1 MPQGNQVQVH
11 GYLNQQ
17 QAYIQGLLE
26 RCNSLEAELM
36 KVTTERDTL
45 KCLFEQLSASLQKP
59 EAATIPTKT
68 AEASAEMYPLVQFWT
83 LDQYN
88 QWTHTAEAHKDPRW
102 KLAYLEDENG
112 AAVTDATLKAIRKL
126 MRACWLDLVKKKGPP
141 SWGKADASEKEFVF
155 TIVYRE
161 FPFLKLAKNHWKLDT
176 LCSND
181 YPGWARNNLDKDG
194 NLLKNGKVKEEEG
207 TPGVDE
213 QPTTEN
219 RKRKAKTKK
228 SDVPAK
234 KFKAQSHLYL
244 SGRLLLPH
252 PAYNPLPSSG
262 RPLLPRS
269 AYNPLP
275 SSGRPL
281 LPRSAYNPAMV
292 EASPSDSS
300 SLEVPVPVSKP
311 SASPLPSIESSS
323 PEPSVPV
330 KSSASES
337 PLPSIEP
344 STTVEAPPSE
354 SCSSSLEPPASVPFE
369 SSNSIQLSPPSS
381 PATSELP
388 TVGSSSS
395 TTSEPPVA
403 ARTTTSPLPSALESL
418 AVGSAEPPIAVGTTP
433 SQTSSPQEIITVD
446 PLAKLVKKSV
456 TLKLPPLPQIP
467 PPTVEA
473 KSNSN
478 RGKST
483 DTPVNTSRS
492 KGGSKGKMRVA
503 KNKTA
508 YNLCALRWKTQIHD
522 GTSEEFRVYWNQEL
536 SQEQRTA
543 YVKEAKEL
551 RPRIPLFVNKVRPIY
566 YQVTVLLLLALGGF
580 NGLNLLLSSLA
591 ATAAIFIST
600 FVYLSPSLSLWTPF
614 AALSLVSS
622 LSSLWTQVLIC
633 RALAHIFYVALDPR
647 SRLAHRGGLDSPY

>member
-1 MPQGNQVQVH
+1 MNTYDFSSFSNNSTAVQTHTGNLGFSSEGIRPQMPDIFGRNATPLMPQGNQVH
-11 GYLNQQ
+11 SYMNQ

-26 RCNSLEAELM
+26 RCNSFEAELM

-83 LDQYN
+83 PDQYN

-112 AAVTDATLKAIRKL
+112 ARNLA
-126 MRACWLDLVKKKGPP
+126 KKKGPP

-213 QPTTEN
+213 QPTTDN

-234 KFKAQSHLYL
+234 KFKAEESTTHASFSSSPEPSVLVGSSASPSPSIQPSAIVWSPASPSL
-244 SGRLLLPH
+244 SIE
-252 PAYNPLPSSG
+252 PSA
-262 RPLLPRS
+262 R
-269 AYNPLP
+269 
-275 SSGRPL
+275 
-281 LPRSAYNPAMV
+281 V

-300 SLEVPVPVSKP
+300 NLEVPVPVEP

-337 PLPSIEP
+337 PPPSIEP

-354 SCSSSLEPPASVPFE
+354 SCSSSLEASPVPFE

-381 PATSELP
+381 CTTSELP
-388 TVGSSSS
+388 AVGSSSKS
-395 TTSEPPVA
+395 TTSELPVAVRTILSPSATTSEPPV
-403 ARTTTSPLPSALESL
+403 
-418 AVGSAEPPIAVGTTP
+418 
-433 SQTSSPQEIITVD
+433 
-446 PLAKLVKKSV
+446 
-456 TLKLPPLPQIP
+456 
-467 PPTVEA
+467 
-473 KSNSN
+473 
-478 RGKST
+478 
-483 DTPVNTSRS
+483 VNHQS
-492 KGGSKGKMRVA
+492 
-503 KNKTA
+503 
-508 YNLCALRWKTQIHD
+508 
-522 GTSEEFRVYWNQEL
+522 
-536 SQEQRTA
+536 
-543 YVKEAKEL
+543 
-551 RPRIPLFVNKVRPIY
+551 
-566 YQVTVLLLLALGGF
+566 
-580 NGLNLLLSSLA
+580 
-591 ATAAIFIST
+591 
-600 FVYLSPSLSLWTPF
+600 
-614 AALSLVSS
+614 
-622 LSSLWTQVLIC
+622 
-633 RALAHIFYVALDPR
+633 
-647 SRLAHRGGLDSPY
+647 

>member
-1 MPQGNQVQVH
+1 MNTYNFSSFSNNSTAVQTHTGNLGFSSEGIRPQTPDIFGHNATPLMPQGNQVH
-11 GYLNQQ
+11 SYMNQ

-26 RCNSLEAELM
+26 RCNSFEAELM
-36 KVTTERDTL
+36 KVTTEQDTL
-45 KCLFEQLSASLQKP
+45 KCLFKQLSASLQKP

-83 LDQYN
+83 PDQYN

-112 AAVTDATLKAIRKL
+112 ATVTDATLKAIRKL
-126 MRACWLDLVKKKGPP
+126 MRACWLDLAKKKGPP

-161 FPFLKLAKNHWKLDT
+161 FPFLKLTKNHWKLNT

-181 YPGWARNNLDKDG
+181 YPSWARNNLDKDG

-213 QPTTEN
+213 QPTTDN
-219 RKRKAKTKK
+219 RKCKVKTKK

-234 KFKAQSHLYL
+234 KFKAEESTTHASFSSSPEPSVLVGSPTSPSL
-244 SGRLLLPH
+244 SIE
-252 PAYNPLPSSG
+252 PSA
-262 RPLLPRS
+262 R
-269 AYNPLP
+269 
-275 SSGRPL
+275 
-281 LPRSAYNPAMV
+281 V

-300 SLEVPVPVSKP
+300 NLEVPVPVQS

-337 PLPSIEP
+337 PPPSIEP

-354 SCSSSLEPPASVPFE
+354 SCLSSLEASPVPFE

-381 PATSELP
+381 CTTSELP
-388 TVGSSSS
+388 AVGSSSKS
-395 TTSEPPVA
+395 TTSELPVAVRTILSPSATTSEPPGVV
-403 ARTTTSPLPSALESL
+403 RTTTSPLPSTLDSESL
-418 AVGSAEPPIAVGTTP
+418 AVGSAEPPIVVGTTP
-433 SQTSSPQEIITVD
+433 SQTSPPQETITVD
-446 PLAKLVKKSV
+446 PLAKLVKKSII
-456 TLKLPPLPQIP
+456 LKLPPLPQIP
-467 PPTVEA
+467 PPAVEA
-473 KSNSN
+473 KSNSK
-478 RGKST
+478 RGKSM
-483 DTPVNTSRS
+483 DTPVSTSRS

-522 GTSEEFRVYWNQEL
+522 GMSEEFCVYWNQEL
-536 SQEQRTA
+536 SQEQCTA

-551 RPRIPLFVNKVRPIY
+551 RMDPGRMEIPCAVERSTSALTYLF
-566 YQVTVLLLLALGGF
+566 
-580 NGLNLLLSSLA
+580 SSTKFA
-591 ATAAIFIST
+591 PFIKSQSCSS
-600 FVYLSPSLSLWTPF
+600 SPS
-614 AALSLVSS
+614 AASM
-622 LSSLWTQVLIC
+622 
-633 RALAHIFYVALDPR
+633 A
-647 SRLAHRGGLDSPY
+647 